1 MKGNAAEREA
11 LQTSLGRREN
21 ISATVADA
29 ESYVLMLLILK
40 ILRPVF
46 RMSIGRFFM
55 Q

>member
-1 MKGNAAEREA
+1 MKGDAAEREA

-29 ESYVLMLLILK
+29 ESYVLMLLVLK
-40 ILRPVF
+40 IIYRPMHHASV
-46 RMSIGRFFM
+46 FFM